1 MYEPAGTEPKFK
13 DISPVIPVPDVASA
27 LAFYCEALGFKLGWT
42 WGDPP
47 THVSI
52 GRGRID
58 MMLTLN
64 PARAGNGD
72 VYVGLDG
79 VDAYFAELQSRK
91 VILGELADR
100 PYGMR
105 DFSVRDP
112 SGNRL
117 VFGESIVK

>member
-1 MYEPAGTEPKFK
+1 MNEPEGAAPKFK
-13 DISPVIPVPDVASA
+13 DVSPVMPVSDIPSA
-27 LAFYCEALGFKLGWT
+27 LAFYCEALGFNLGWT
-42 WGDPP
+42 WGEPP
-47 THVSI
+47 THASV

-72 VYVGLDG
+72 VYVGLNG

-91 VILGELADR
+91 VVLDDLADR

-117 VFGESIVK
+117 VFGESIIK

>member
-1 MYEPAGTEPKFK
+1 MNEPKGAEPKFK
-13 DISPVIPVPDVASA
+13 DISPVIPVSDVASA

-47 THVSI
+47 THASV

-58 MMLTLN
+58 MMLALN

-72 VYVGLDG
+72 AYVGLDG

-91 VILGELADR
+91 LVLGDLADR

-112 SGNRL
+112 NGNRL

>member
-1 MYEPAGTEPKFK
+1 MNELTGAEPKFE
-13 DISPVIPVPDVASA
+13 DISPVFPVLDVPSA

-47 THVSI
+47 THVSV
-52 GRGRID
+52 GRGQID

-64 PARAGNGD
+64 PSRAGNGD
-72 VYVGLDG
+72 AYVGLNG

-91 VILGELADR
+91 VVLGDLADR

-117 VFGESIVK
+117 VFGESIIK